1 MRVTKKEW
9 LRSGI
14 VLVMLAGTMGITV
27 PVMAETTVLT
37 EDTTQ
42 GRLACESGTDKQNP
56 KIIDM
61 NGYNLSIRGEENNGI
76 LNSIH
81 IGNNQYLSVKNS
93 TADKKLSISAE
104 NSNTPAA
111 NGIKLEGNSLL
122 HITGAVEIT
131 KAQTAGDAAA
141 GIAFQGKDSEAVID
155 GTLKIT
161 DVYGKRERGAGMN
174 AAGIVVTG
182 DKSKIKVTGAVDI
195 SGVRGSGLKTVGAD
209 TEISVGGGTITAVED
224 TDKSRNYQAVRV
236 QKGTININMDGSH
249 PGSMATK
256 ITGDM
261 YATGQYGQRVVEYS
275 GGQLVDWKDAGI
287 LNVALTDKDSFWK
300 GAAVYD
306 NYTSDYGSGGKTVY
320 DVGQVNLYLQNG
332 AQWINE
338 KQSHGTTTTVNS
350 AAWTGSILANLY
362 GGSDTVHRGY
372 IYQKD
377 STPIS
382 VLNYTGHTLVYYD
395 HDGDGTAAENFSA
408 GDFRI
413 KSASEGSSI
422 TLRTN
427 SANTSDEAALGKILG
442 VLANKLYYMGYTE
455 GDTKLKGTVEIAE
468 GLTASSASMD
478 GNIAFRTDTDT
489 EKNGQ
494 GTYTYV
500 PAIVEILDGPIVKDR
515 VLTADSKVVVN
526 DRHAVGGY
534 FKSVMAAYNGDDSIT
549 VDMMKHSLRLEASS
563 DKNAAYVIGTKAG
576 IGEDLNNINFV
587 NMEKNKPLVI
597 SVTNN
602 SGKATQGIILD
613 RNSRVLIDGDAVI
626 EKVASKGITAIG
638 IYNSGANSE
647 LTINGS
653 LKMSG
658 SGDTEWNTI
667 EAKEDKIK
675 QNTSAILN
683 QGGKITISGPVDIKV
698 KGTAINSGYG
708 NGMIRIAGGRI
719 MTPEMEGEMQYRL
732 FKTDS
737 GTIYINMN
745 ESGTASGSQD
755 TILRGDGDF
764 SGATV
769 RIGLASENSSWSGV
783 AYSGN
788 GRGNLGVYIS
798 NDAVWHNKRTT
809 RISGSSHLMT
819 LKGGNDAAHAGVI
832 YQKDDKSITIDNY
845 SGHTVLVYDHAAD
858 TPKMMIG
865 GDTIITK
872 AEHGSF
878 IRMVTDNGG
887 LDTNSEKAADKNLVS
902 ETLNA
907 LANKLFYKGYTDA
920 AAKDNLKGTVEI
932 AEGLTASSASVAL
945 RKENMSFRDS
955 TGQGEYK
962 YTPENDI
969 PEHQTVTEFSTTLD
983 GIEATD
989 VEYTE
994 GGVRR
999 IVDGKVLYNFTE
1011 NSTITVDDGDYAG
1024 SDAFSNP
1031 AILGSKNTTID
1042 INVAEGK
1049 VLKLVADSAGG
1060 HWADGITA
1068 LDGSKTT
1075 INGDIEIHAAESGNG
1090 SGTGIRMT
1098 PAGTSQGAK
1107 TDVIINGNLKI
1118 RKDDP
1123 NAPWAIGNGVYASY
1137 GARYQATGLFNNQ
1150 SGNSLLKVS
1159 GDVDLAVKGTAVAV
1173 DDYYDG
1179 DAVIDLAG
1187 GRIETPDDREKKEN
1201 TYLSLASYS
1210 GTINL
1215 NYDAEK
1221 QSSRGRKVELIGN
1234 TLVIDAK
1241 NHQQYNWLDGKMNL
1255 ALDTADSYWNGA
1267 ATNAGADKLGVFN
1280 LVLKNGAVWDNQL
1293 WAKAW
1298 DVKDP
1303 YIGGKF
1309 DGISHVTKF
1318 SGGDS
1323 GETAGVIKMRPGVGL
1338 SVEEY
1343 AGNTTVIY
1351 EHDTAEPADPNEGFA
1366 VKGGDFKIAKAAS
1379 DSGIVLRTDNTGLN
1393 TSSTKA
1399 ADRNL
1404 VSGTL
1409 NKLANKLYYTAYK
1422 DGEKNLTGK
1431 VEIAEGLTASATG
1444 LRIEDITYKETD
1456 GQGFYAYTPAS
1467 DTLTEF
1473 GRAIT
1478 GGTDQ
1483 LYVDAGVKQAD
1494 GTYKFTKDST
1504 ITIEDTVLGETYPVN
1519 TDGGD
1524 KVIIDAEGKR
1534 LTLISKGAGLRAGI
1548 QTVLKNNKKID
1559 ITADKLI
1566 INAENTTGMSRAYG
1580 IWFAGNSSTL
1590 DIHGDTEITSKAN
1603 DWSYGVLLG
1612 RASKANFDGLKISV
1626 SKEAKESAALKGT
1639 GKSVLSVNMQG
1650 DTAGSRSVQLD
1661 GEVVTK
1667 YSFEEDYEGTQQT
1680 DGPSTINLALT
1691 TANSYW
1697 NGLSAYSYKDEND
1710 GDTITKE
1717 DHGNLN
1723 LWLQNG
1729 AVWTNEKYGK
1739 TEYAG
1744 FKGSYATRLTG
1755 GSDVSHAGVIIQ
1767 KDEKP
1772 ISVENYSGHTTVIYE
1787 HDTAAPADPNEG
1799 FAMKG
1804 GDFKIAKAAAN
1815 SGITFRTDN
1824 EGLNTASNKAADK
1837 NLVSGTL
1844 NKLANKLHY
1853 EAYTKGEKN
1862 LTGKVE
1868 IAEGLTAQSASMRM
1882 EDITYRDADGRGQY
1896 LYTPAVDIP
1905 EEQDVTEFSTAIT
1918 GDETADTFYVNHGVL
1933 KNGLYSFT
1941 KSESTITTD
1950 GASIPGGPW
1959 MGSIMAAISGSSK
1972 EKSATLDLNGNK
1984 LTVDTDYNATVGI
1997 AGIGSGK
2004 VEINNAGAMS
2014 VNGQRAALY
2023 ANGGG
2028 TITIHNGHDSAGTLT
2043 LRAGGS
2049 NPSSVAVVKTM
2060 NGADGVTSSIT
2071 IDGLVDILADAK
2083 AEDGHGANEAVS
2095 AVASDI
2101 NIGGGTI
2108 KAINGAWAAIRA
2120 YGEFVSQNYG
2130 TVNVN
2135 VTKGEDG
2142 LANGAGSLKT
2152 VIEGDIVTNG
2162 GMGTKGR
2169 VSVGLSTA
2177 DSHWIGNY
2185 GDTRGYGVTQGQ
2197 LGAVNLF
2204 MKNGSYWK
2212 GFSNGSI
2219 KVEMDGKNT
2228 NWVGFN
2234 VGDGMQ
2240 LSLKNGATWYNAI
2253 TKDQKDQSGK
2263 SVDSKVAYFTS
2274 NKGVVDMTGAKAF
2287 IASANSLSGPTSGQS
2302 TFITEAPDSETG
2314 NLVIG
2319 NYSGNTTVIYKHEI
2333 KDDEEREN
2341 AALYGNKAANIIG
2354 GDLIITKAAEKS
2366 SITLRTD
2373 NDGLNPG
2380 SGVYTDRNLVSD
2392 TLDKLANKLYYTAYK
2407 EGERN
2412 LTGIVEIAEG
2422 LTSSAVSRKTGG
2434 VAYKEDGQGEYTYK
2448 LVEKPADSQSVTEYG
2463 KAILGSNDR
2472 DTMYIDTGV
2481 LKDGVYHFTKS
2492 ETTIA
2497 IDGTVDKAEGK
2508 RDLVEFGPWFRYL
2521 DAAISGSVPQYDE
2534 EGNKITYDPTTVV
2547 SNSVKMDLHGNKL
2560 NINAKYDQGAGQ
2572 TGIAAIAA
2580 MNRVET
2586 AGKVEINNAGAMNVN
2601 VKGSGMTAA
2610 LFADGGGKLVIHNG
2624 GENQEE
2630 KILTLRGGSLYK
2642 NSGVGIKT
2650 MNGNIKAESGVNKH
2664 SEITIDGLVDVVAD
2678 GKASA
2683 DGYSSNEAVS
2693 AVASDINIGGGTIK
2707 AINGAWAAIRAYG
2720 EFTTPN
2726 YGIVNVNAAN
2736 RTYVNE
2742 DGTAMGGTVKVHKV
2756 SDFDIG
2762 ENRAVIEGDIV
2773 TNGGM
2778 GTKGQVNIGLKDKDS
2793 HWIGNYADTVGYG
2806 VTQGSFGAVN
2816 IKMKDGAF
2824 WKGFGNGS
2832 MNIEMTGKRTYW
2844 HGFSI
2849 VEKMQLSLKDGS
2861 TWYNAITPEQ
2871 TNQSGKAAHAKIGW
2885 LTSDNGVIDMVGRNV
2900 FVATST
2906 SLNGQTTAENPSG
2919 IVESEN
2925 GVTGNVEIK
2934 NYSGNTAVIYKH
2946 EIKDDEEREN
2956 AALYG
2961 NKAANIIGGTLTVAK
2976 AAANSFITL
2985 RTDNEGL
2992 NTASEKA
2999 ADKNLVSETLNKLAN
3014 KLFYTAYKDGERNLT
3029 GKVEIAEGLTASAA
3043 GLRIGDITYKD
3054 ADGQGRYLYT
3064 PETPESQTIQDY
3076 EEGITGNE
3084 TKDQVYVNTGV
3095 LKNGIYTFGLTPTTI
3110 TAEKPIAAETDI
3122 TIQGGSIKMELKNSG
3137 ENKTAL
3143 ETGSNTVTITAG
3155 HLDMKEGDAE
3165 IKGGTLNAYTDIKGR
3180 EIKVENGGK
3189 LHMAGNLDIDTLSVN
3204 GENAKAL
3211 LLADK
3216 EGVPTI
3222 TAKANTIIVTDKA
3235 LLNISKGAK
3244 AETGL
3249 LSVNNASANFNDTV
3263 TIGSSLEAE
3272 NGARV
3277 MMRNGGA
3284 IKGTVKAENEGTLVS
3299 LTGASLKENSTI
3311 EAWDKAQINLTRGST
3326 EGNKVKAA
3334 GGTVKLRQGSYKL
3347 GDIEA
3352 TNKGTAYIE
3361 GENGTSITG
3370 RLKSEGKGSTIT
3382 AVLKGENS
3390 ILEGN
3395 LEGSGK
3401 INLELKE
3408 KARWKGT
3415 GTVTGKMKTTLREGS
3430 LWTNKGKS
3438 DIGWLTSENG
3448 NIDMRESGEGYV
3460 RITNYKGK
3468 TNFLYGQDGTGNIE
3482 GGDITIRKAEEG
3494 SRVNLITDN
3503 RGLNTSETAGTE
3515 EKALVTKTLDNMA
3528 RKLNYIG
3535 YQKGERNLE
3544 GSVTIA
3550 EGLTAS
3556 SAVMKTGEISYSERG
3571 NGRYIEKGE
3580 KKETGRTSLGSLGM
3594 TRNAIYTLE
3603 PAKAEPV
3610 TATKTAETAAGTSTE
3625 PRMMKVGTVKG
3636 RNSEIIYGDKETQ
3649 MMKGSKTAMTAA
3661 ALLWRGNNN
3670 DLERRMGDIRLGKE
3684 ENGIWAR
3691 YLGGKN
3697 ELDKQKTSY
3706 KQTYNIAQA
3715 GYDKK
3720 KGNWTIGMALDYGT
3734 GKDTYANGTGKEKLG
3749 SLSLYGTMQKEDGQY
3764 IDIILKGSRIKN
3776 DYTVYN
3782 EMNHRLEGKYK
3793 TSGVSVS
3800 MEYGKRMQKENG
3812 IYIEPSIELTAG
3824 HLRGKDYDAV
3834 SDYAGGK
3841 KMHIHQEG
3849 INSVIGRIGL
3859 GIGKETERTS
3869 LFAKIGL
3876 SHEFGGKVKSTFSA
3890 EGEPTSGTEVELKDS
3905 WVDVEVGGSLLV
3917 NRNTYLYGTYTRNFG
3932 ADVSSKWRIDAGI
3945 RFSF

>member
-93 TADKKLSISAE
+93 AADKKLSISAE
-104 NSNTPAA
+104 NSDTRAA

-161 DVYGKRERGAGMN
+161 DVYGKRGRGAGMN
-174 AAGIVVTG
+174 AAGITVTG
-182 DKSKIKVTGAVDI
+182 DKSKMKVTGAVDI

-224 TDKSRNYQAVRV
+224 TDKSKNYQAVRV

-249 PGSMATK
+249 PGSMAAK

-306 NYTSDYGSGGKTVY
+306 NYTNDYGSGGKTVY
-320 DVGQVNLYLQNG
+320 DVGQVNLYLQNE

-377 STPIS
+377 NTPIS
-382 VLNYTGHTLVYYD
+382 VLNYSGHTLVYYD

-413 KSASEGSSI
+413 KNASEGSSI

-427 SANTSDEAALGKILG
+427 SANTADEAALGKILG
-442 VLANKLYYMGYTE
+442 GLANKLYYIGYTE

-468 GLTASSASMD
+468 GLTSSSISAS
-478 GNIAFRTDTDT
+478 GGITFRTDTAA

-494 GTYTYV
+494 GTYTYM
-500 PAIVEILDGPIVKDR
+500 PAVVEVLDGPITKDR
-515 VLTADSKVVVN
+515 VLTADSKVVV
-526 DRHAVGGY
+526 DDAHASDIGV
-534 FKSVMAAYNGDDSIT
+534 SAAYNGDDSIT
-549 VDMMKHSLRLEASS
+549 VDMANHGLHLKAASS
-563 DKNAAYVIGTKAG
+563 TSAKAAAVRVRKGTDGSKKS
-576 IGEDLNNINFV
+576 INFI

-597 SVTNN
+597 FADQTDGREATGIYVSENGKLFVAGDVVIDKVSTSGRMAYGVANRGPNAEFVIKGGLKIAGTGADEWRAVKAAKDTTGISVTAIANIGNN
-602 SGKATQGIILD
+602 AK
-613 RNSRVLIDGDAVI
+613 
-626 EKVASKGITAIG
+626 
-638 IYNSGANSE
+638 
-647 LTINGS
+647 LTIEGP
-653 LKMSG
+653 L
-658 SGDTEWNTI
+658 DV
-667 EAKEDKIK
+667 KI
-675 QNTSAILN
+675 Q
-683 QGGKITISGPVDIKV
+683 
-698 KGTAINSGYG
+698 GTAINSTAKDGVMRLG
-708 NGMIRIAGGRI
+708 SGRI
-719 MTPEMEGEMQYRL
+719 LTPMDEHAQGNSKL
-732 FKTDS
+732 VKGIN
-737 GTIYINMN
+737 GTVFINMS
-745 ESGTASGSQD
+745 EDGTAAKAED
-755 TILRGDGDF
+755 TVLQGNIYTERRKGTK
-764 SGATV
+764 AIV
-769 RIGLASENSSWSGV
+769 HVGLASKNSSWTGV
-783 AYSGN
+783 TDYNRSSSSDAGEV
-788 GRGNLGVYIS
+788 NLYLS
-798 NDAVWHNKRTT
+798 NDAVWNNKKTASVT
-809 RISGSSHLMT
+809 GSYMGSHADYF
-819 LKGGNDAAHAGVI
+819 KGGSDAAHAGI
-832 YQKDDKSITIDNY
+832 IRQNDDKDINIDHY
-845 SGHTVLVYDHAAD
+845 SGHAILVYDHK
-858 TPKMMIG
+858 TEKPKEMIG
-865 GDTIITK
+865 GRTLIKK
-872 AEHGSF
+872 AEPGSVV
-878 IRMVTDNGG
+878 RMITSNGG
-887 LDTNSEKAADKNLVS
+887 LNTNSNKAADKNLVN

-907 LANKLFYKGYTDA
+907 LANKLYYTGYNNA
-920 AAKDNLKGTVEI
+920 AIKDNLKGTVEI
-932 AEGLTASSASVAL
+932 AEGLTASSASVAIVSG
-945 RKENMSFRDS
+945 NMSFQDVTGRGEYKFTPAEDDPHGQTTSDFGTPITGEADKDQEYVKANVLKDDAYTFTNATNTVTVDDGDTTTENLGYYKAVAAVVGLDKNITIRAADKSLKLNAENKTERNSAIGIYTKKKIDAVAKDISIDSKSSVGDVYGIYLNEGGKATITGNVSILAKQGGDGFADGIKLYDGGDYSGYHGGVSLTVNGNLTMKGTGSGNDAYGVFAAQKGGYGSTKTYRATGINIYDRDGASFILSGNVDMAVKGVGVDMRGSEKNTVTISGGTILTPDDKEELSYKAVAVTSGTFTMGMNDAKIGASGKDTVVQGTIYVGDKGTVNLGLGSNKSRWIGISDNQDGRPVNLYLSDGGTWENRWTSKDQYGLFAGSRVTKVAGGSDAAHGGVIVQKDSHPITIDNYSGHMTLIYAHDTAKPSDVNMGFSMIGGDTTIMNAAEGSTITMLTDNMGLNPLSGTASEKNLVSGTLNALANKLFYKGYADKHLTGTVKIAEGLTAFSAALKTGDISWKS

-962 YTPENDI
+962 YTPESGI
-969 PEHQTVTEFSTTLD
+969 PDHQTVTEFSTTLD

-994 GGVRR
+994 GGVRK
-999 IVDGKVLYNFTE
+999 IVDGKVLYDFTE

-1024 SDAFSNP
+1024 NDAFSNP

-1042 INVAEGK
+1042 INVTEGK
-1049 VLKLVADSAGG
+1049 VLKLVAESAGS

-1075 INGDIEIHAAESGNG
+1075 INGDVEIHAAESGNG

-1123 NAPWAIGNGVYASY
+1123 NSPWAIGNGVYASY
-1137 GARYQATGLFNNQ
+1137 GTRYQATGLFNNQ
-1150 SGNSLLKVS
+1150 SRDSLLKVS
-1159 GDVDLAVKGTAVAV
+1159 GNVDLAVKGTAVAV

-1234 TLVIDAK
+1234 TLVIDSK

-1303 YIGGKF
+1303 YTGGKF

-1318 SGGDS
+1318 FGGDN

-1351 EHDTAEPADPNEGFA
+1351 EHDTAEPADPNEGLA
-1366 VKGGDFKIAKAAS
+1366 VKGGDFKIAKAAA
-1379 DSGIVLRTDNTGLN
+1379 DSSIVLRTDNTGLN

-1744 FKGSYATRLTG
+1744 FKGSYVTRLTG

-1815 SGITFRTDN
+1815 SGITLRTDN

-1984 LTVDTDYNATVGI
+1984 LTVDTGYNATVGI

-2014 VNGQRAALY
+2014 VNGERAALY

-2028 TITIHNGHDSAGTLT
+2028 MITIHNGHDSAGTLT
-2043 LRAGGS
+2043 LRAGSS
-2049 NPSSVAVVKTM
+2049 NPRNVAVVKTM

-2263 SVDSKVAYFTS
+2263 SVDSKVTYFTS
-2274 NKGVVDMTGAKAF
+2274 NKGIVDMTGAKAF

-2302 TFITEAPDSETG
+2302 TFVTERPDSETG

-2341 AALYGNKAANIIG
+2341 AALYGNKSVNIIG
-2354 GDLIITKAAEKS
+2354 GDLAITKAAEKS

-2392 TLDKLANKLYYTAYK
+2392 TLDKLANKLYYTAYR

-2422 LTSSAVSRKTGG
+2422 LTSSAVSRKIGG
-2434 VAYKEDGQGEYTYK
+2434 IAYKEDGQGEYKYK
-2448 LVEKPADSQSVTEYG
+2448 LAEKPADSQSVTEYG

-2508 RDLVEFGPWFRYL
+2508 RDLVEFGPWFSYL
-2521 DAAISGSVPQYDE
+2521 DAAISGSIPQYDE

-2630 KILTLRGGSLYK
+2630 KIK
-2642 NSGVGIKT
+2642 
-2650 MNGNIKAESGVNKH
+2650 
-2664 SEITIDGLVDVVAD
+2664 
-2678 GKASA
+2678 
-2683 DGYSSNEAVS
+2683 
-2693 AVASDINIGGGTIK
+2693 
-2707 AINGAWAAIRAYG
+2707 
-2720 EFTTPN
+2720 
-2726 YGIVNVNAAN
+2726 
-2736 RTYVNE
+2736 
-2742 DGTAMGGTVKVHKV
+2742 
-2756 SDFDIG
+2756 
-2762 ENRAVIEGDIV
+2762 
-2773 TNGGM
+2773 
-2778 GTKGQVNIGLKDKDS
+2778 
-2793 HWIGNYADTVGYG
+2793 
-2806 VTQGSFGAVN
+2806 
-2816 IKMKDGAF
+2816 
-2824 WKGFGNGS
+2824 
-2832 MNIEMTGKRTYW
+2832 KRRFL
-2844 HGFSI
+2844 HC
-2849 VEKMQLSLKDGS
+2849 VEV
-2861 TWYNAITPEQ
+2861 P
-2871 TNQSGKAAHAKIGW
+2871 
-2885 LTSDNGVIDMVGRNV
+2885 
-2900 FVATST
+2900 
-2906 SLNGQTTAENPSG
+2906 
-2919 IVESEN
+2919 
-2925 GVTGNVEIK
+2925 
-2934 NYSGNTAVIYKH
+2934 
-2946 EIKDDEEREN
+2946 
-2956 AALYG
+2956 
-2961 NKAANIIGGTLTVAK
+2961 
-2976 AAANSFITL
+2976 
-2985 RTDNEGL
+2985 
-2992 NTASEKA
+2992 
-2999 ADKNLVSETLNKLAN
+2999 
-3014 KLFYTAYKDGERNLT
+3014 
-3029 GKVEIAEGLTASAA
+3029 
-3043 GLRIGDITYKD
+3043 
-3054 ADGQGRYLYT
+3054 
-3064 PETPESQTIQDY
+3064 
-3076 EEGITGNE
+3076 
-3084 TKDQVYVNTGV
+3084 
-3095 LKNGIYTFGLTPTTI
+3095 
-3110 TAEKPIAAETDI
+3110 
-3122 TIQGGSIKMELKNSG
+3122 SIK
-3137 ENKTAL
+3137 
-3143 ETGSNTVTITAG
+3143 
-3155 HLDMKEGDAE
+3155 
-3165 IKGGTLNAYTDIKGR
+3165 
-3180 EIKVENGGK
+3180 
-3189 LHMAGNLDIDTLSVN
+3189 
-3204 GENAKAL
+3204 
-3211 LLADK
+3211 
-3216 EGVPTI
+3216 
-3222 TAKANTIIVTDKA
+3222 IV
-3235 LLNISKGAK
+3235 
-3244 AETGL
+3244 
-3249 LSVNNASANFNDTV
+3249 V
-3263 TIGSSLEAE
+3263 
-3272 NGARV
+3272 
-3277 MMRNGGA
+3277 
-3284 IKGTVKAENEGTLVS
+3284 
-3299 LTGASLKENSTI
+3299 
-3311 EAWDKAQINLTRGST
+3311 
-3326 EGNKVKAA
+3326 
-3334 GGTVKLRQGSYKL
+3334 
-3347 GDIEA
+3347 
-3352 TNKGTAYIE
+3352 
-3361 GENGTSITG
+3361 
-3370 RLKSEGKGSTIT
+3370 
-3382 AVLKGENS
+3382 
-3390 ILEGN
+3390 
-3395 LEGSGK
+3395 
-3401 INLELKE
+3401 
-3408 KARWKGT
+3408 
-3415 GTVTGKMKTTLREGS
+3415 
-3430 LWTNKGKS
+3430 
-3438 DIGWLTSENG
+3438 
-3448 NIDMRESGEGYV
+3448 
-3460 RITNYKGK
+3460 
-3468 TNFLYGQDGTGNIE
+3468 
-3482 GGDITIRKAEEG
+3482 
-3494 SRVNLITDN
+3494 
-3503 RGLNTSETAGTE
+3503 
-3515 EKALVTKTLDNMA
+3515 
-3528 RKLNYIG
+3528 
-3535 YQKGERNLE
+3535 
-3544 GSVTIA
+3544 
-3550 EGLTAS
+3550 
-3556 SAVMKTGEISYSERG
+3556 
-3571 NGRYIEKGE
+3571 
-3580 KKETGRTSLGSLGM
+3580 
-3594 TRNAIYTLE
+3594 
-3603 PAKAEPV
+3603 
-3610 TATKTAETAAGTSTE
+3610 
-3625 PRMMKVGTVKG
+3625 
-3636 RNSEIIYGDKETQ
+3636 
-3649 MMKGSKTAMTAA
+3649 
-3661 ALLWRGNNN
+3661 
-3670 DLERRMGDIRLGKE
+3670 
-3684 ENGIWAR
+3684 
-3691 YLGGKN
+3691 
-3697 ELDKQKTSY
+3697 
-3706 KQTYNIAQA
+3706 
-3715 GYDKK
+3715 
-3720 KGNWTIGMALDYGT
+3720 
-3734 GKDTYANGTGKEKLG
+3734 
-3749 SLSLYGTMQKEDGQY
+3749 
-3764 IDIILKGSRIKN
+3764 
-3776 DYTVYN
+3776 
-3782 EMNHRLEGKYK
+3782 
-3793 TSGVSVS
+3793 
-3800 MEYGKRMQKENG
+3800 
-3812 IYIEPSIELTAG
+3812 
-3824 HLRGKDYDAV
+3824 
-3834 SDYAGGK
+3834 
-3841 KMHIHQEG
+3841 
-3849 INSVIGRIGL
+3849 
-3859 GIGKETERTS
+3859 
-3869 LFAKIGL
+3869 
-3876 SHEFGGKVKSTFSA
+3876 
-3890 EGEPTSGTEVELKDS
+3890 
-3905 WVDVEVGGSLLV
+3905 
-3917 NRNTYLYGTYTRNFG
+3917 
-3932 ADVSSKWRIDAGI
+3932 
-3945 RFSF
+3945 

>member
-27 PVMAETTVLT
+27 PVMAETIVLT

-93 TADKKLSISAE
+93 AADKKLSISAE
-104 NSNTPAA
+104 NSDTRAA

-161 DVYGKRERGAGMN
+161 DVYGKRGRGAGMN
-174 AAGIVVTG
+174 AAGITVTG
-182 DKSKIKVTGAVDI
+182 DKSKMKVTGAVDI

-224 TDKSRNYQAVRV
+224 TDKSKNYQAVRV

-249 PGSMATK
+249 PGSMAAK

-287 LNVALTDKDSFWK
+287 LNVALIDKDSFWK

-413 KSASEGSSI
+413 KNASEGSSI

-427 SANTSDEAALGKILG
+427 SANTLDEAALGKILG

-468 GLTASSASMD
+468 GLTASSTSMD
-478 GNIAFRTDTDT
+478 GNIVFRTDTDT

-494 GTYTYV
+494 GTYTYM
-500 PAIVEILDGPIVKDR
+500 PAVVEILDGPITKDR

-626 EKVASKGITAIG
+626 EKVASKGMTAIG

-962 YTPENDI
+962 YTPESGI

-994 GGVRR
+994 GGVRK
-999 IVDGKVLYNFTE
+999 IVDGKVLYDFTE

-1123 NAPWAIGNGVYASY
+1123 NSPWAIGNGVYASY
-1137 GARYQATGLFNNQ
+1137 GTRYQATGLFNNQ
-1150 SGNSLLKVS
+1150 SRDSLLKVS
-1159 GDVDLAVKGTAVAV
+1159 GNVDLAVKGTAVAV

-1179 DAVIDLAG
+1179 DAVIDVAG

-1303 YIGGKF
+1303 YTGGKF

-1366 VKGGDFKIAKAAS
+1366 VKGGNFKIAKAAS

-1431 VEIAEGLTASATG
+1431 VEIAEGLTASAAG

-1524 KVIIDAEGKR
+1524 KVIIDVEGKK
-1534 LTLISKGAGLRAGI
+1534 LTLVSKGTGLRAGI
-1548 QTVLKNNKKID
+1548 QTVLKDNKKID
-1559 ITADKLI
+1559 ITADKLM
-1566 INAENTTGMSRAYG
+1566 INAENTAGMSRAYG
-1580 IWFAGNSSTL
+1580 IWFAGNSSIL

-1612 RASKANFDGLKISV
+1612 QASKANFDGLKVSV

-1639 GKSVLSVNMQG
+1639 GKSVLSVN
-1650 DTAGSRSVQLD
+1650 V
-1661 GEVVTK
+1661 
-1667 YSFEEDYEGTQQT
+1667 
-1680 DGPSTINLALT
+1680 
-1691 TANSYW
+1691 
-1697 NGLSAYSYKDEND
+1697 
-1710 GDTITKE
+1710 
-1717 DHGNLN
+1717 
-1723 LWLQNG
+1723 
-1729 AVWTNEKYGK
+1729 
-1739 TEYAG
+1739 
-1744 FKGSYATRLTG
+1744 
-1755 GSDVSHAGVIIQ
+1755 
-1767 KDEKP
+1767 
-1772 ISVENYSGHTTVIYE
+1772 
-1787 HDTAAPADPNEG
+1787 
-1799 FAMKG
+1799 
-1804 GDFKIAKAAAN
+1804 
-1815 SGITFRTDN
+1815 
-1824 EGLNTASNKAADK
+1824 
-1837 NLVSGTL
+1837 
-1844 NKLANKLHY
+1844 
-1853 EAYTKGEKN
+1853 
-1862 LTGKVE
+1862 
-1868 IAEGLTAQSASMRM
+1868 
-1882 EDITYRDADGRGQY
+1882 
-1896 LYTPAVDIP
+1896 
-1905 EEQDVTEFSTAIT
+1905 
-1918 GDETADTFYVNHGVL
+1918 
-1933 KNGLYSFT
+1933 
-1941 KSESTITTD
+1941 
-1950 GASIPGGPW
+1950 
-1959 MGSIMAAISGSSK
+1959 
-1972 EKSATLDLNGNK
+1972 
-1984 LTVDTDYNATVGI
+1984 
-1997 AGIGSGK
+1997 
-2004 VEINNAGAMS
+2004 
-2014 VNGQRAALY
+2014 
-2023 ANGGG
+2023 
-2028 TITIHNGHDSAGTLT
+2028 
-2043 LRAGGS
+2043 
-2049 NPSSVAVVKTM
+2049 
-2060 NGADGVTSSIT
+2060 
-2071 IDGLVDILADAK
+2071 
-2083 AEDGHGANEAVS
+2083 
-2095 AVASDI
+2095 
-2101 NIGGGTI
+2101 
-2108 KAINGAWAAIRA
+2108 
-2120 YGEFVSQNYG
+2120 
-2130 TVNVN
+2130 
-2135 VTKGEDG
+2135 
-2142 LANGAGSLKT
+2142 
-2152 VIEGDIVTNG
+2152 
-2162 GMGTKGR
+2162 
-2169 VSVGLSTA
+2169 
-2177 DSHWIGNY
+2177 
-2185 GDTRGYGVTQGQ
+2185 
-2197 LGAVNLF
+2197 
-2204 MKNGSYWK
+2204 
-2212 GFSNGSI
+2212 
-2219 KVEMDGKNT
+2219 
-2228 NWVGFN
+2228 
-2234 VGDGMQ
+2234 
-2240 LSLKNGATWYNAI
+2240 
-2253 TKDQKDQSGK
+2253 
-2263 SVDSKVAYFTS
+2263 
-2274 NKGVVDMTGAKAF
+2274 
-2287 IASANSLSGPTSGQS
+2287 
-2302 TFITEAPDSETG
+2302 
-2314 NLVIG
+2314 
-2319 NYSGNTTVIYKHEI
+2319 
-2333 KDDEEREN
+2333 
-2341 AALYGNKAANIIG
+2341 
-2354 GDLIITKAAEKS
+2354 
-2366 SITLRTD
+2366 
-2373 NDGLNPG
+2373 
-2380 SGVYTDRNLVSD
+2380 
-2392 TLDKLANKLYYTAYK
+2392 
-2407 EGERN
+2407 
-2412 LTGIVEIAEG
+2412 
-2422 LTSSAVSRKTGG
+2422 
-2434 VAYKEDGQGEYTYK
+2434 QGET
-2448 LVEKPADSQSVTEYG
+2448 
-2463 KAILGSNDR
+2463 
-2472 DTMYIDTGV
+2472 
-2481 LKDGVYHFTKS
+2481 
-2492 ETTIA
+2492 
-2497 IDGTVDKAEGK
+2497 
-2508 RDLVEFGPWFRYL
+2508 
-2521 DAAISGSVPQYDE
+2521 
-2534 EGNKITYDPTTVV
+2534 
-2547 SNSVKMDLHGNKL
+2547 
-2560 NINAKYDQGAGQ
+2560 
-2572 TGIAAIAA
+2572 
-2580 MNRVET
+2580 
-2586 AGKVEINNAGAMNVN
+2586 
-2601 VKGSGMTAA
+2601 
-2610 LFADGGGKLVIHNG
+2610 
-2624 GENQEE
+2624 
-2630 KILTLRGGSLYK
+2630 
-2642 NSGVGIKT
+2642 
-2650 MNGNIKAESGVNKH
+2650 
-2664 SEITIDGLVDVVAD
+2664 
-2678 GKASA
+2678 
-2683 DGYSSNEAVS
+2683 
-2693 AVASDINIGGGTIK
+2693 
-2707 AINGAWAAIRAYG
+2707 
-2720 EFTTPN
+2720 
-2726 YGIVNVNAAN
+2726 
-2736 RTYVNE
+2736 
-2742 DGTAMGGTVKVHKV
+2742 
-2756 SDFDIG
+2756 
-2762 ENRAVIEGDIV
+2762 
-2773 TNGGM
+2773 
-2778 GTKGQVNIGLKDKDS
+2778 
-2793 HWIGNYADTVGYG
+2793 
-2806 VTQGSFGAVN
+2806 
-2816 IKMKDGAF
+2816 
-2824 WKGFGNGS
+2824 
-2832 MNIEMTGKRTYW
+2832 
-2844 HGFSI
+2844 
-2849 VEKMQLSLKDGS
+2849 
-2861 TWYNAITPEQ
+2861 
-2871 TNQSGKAAHAKIGW
+2871 
-2885 LTSDNGVIDMVGRNV
+2885 
-2900 FVATST
+2900 
-2906 SLNGQTTAENPSG
+2906 
-2919 IVESEN
+2919 
-2925 GVTGNVEIK
+2925 
-2934 NYSGNTAVIYKH
+2934 
-2946 EIKDDEEREN
+2946 
-2956 AALYG
+2956 
-2961 NKAANIIGGTLTVAK
+2961 
-2976 AAANSFITL
+2976 
-2985 RTDNEGL
+2985 
-2992 NTASEKA
+2992 
-2999 ADKNLVSETLNKLAN
+2999 
-3014 KLFYTAYKDGERNLT
+3014 
-3029 GKVEIAEGLTASAA
+3029 
-3043 GLRIGDITYKD
+3043 
-3054 ADGQGRYLYT
+3054 
-3064 PETPESQTIQDY
+3064 
-3076 EEGITGNE
+3076 
-3084 TKDQVYVNTGV
+3084 
-3095 LKNGIYTFGLTPTTI
+3095 
-3110 TAEKPIAAETDI
+3110 
-3122 TIQGGSIKMELKNSG
+3122 
-3137 ENKTAL
+3137 
-3143 ETGSNTVTITAG
+3143 
-3155 HLDMKEGDAE
+3155 
-3165 IKGGTLNAYTDIKGR
+3165 
-3180 EIKVENGGK
+3180 
-3189 LHMAGNLDIDTLSVN
+3189 
-3204 GENAKAL
+3204 
-3211 LLADK
+3211 
-3216 EGVPTI
+3216 
-3222 TAKANTIIVTDKA
+3222 
-3235 LLNISKGAK
+3235 
-3244 AETGL
+3244 
-3249 LSVNNASANFNDTV
+3249 
-3263 TIGSSLEAE
+3263 
-3272 NGARV
+3272 
-3277 MMRNGGA
+3277 
-3284 IKGTVKAENEGTLVS
+3284 
-3299 LTGASLKENSTI
+3299 
-3311 EAWDKAQINLTRGST
+3311 
-3326 EGNKVKAA
+3326 
-3334 GGTVKLRQGSYKL
+3334 
-3347 GDIEA
+3347 
-3352 TNKGTAYIE
+3352 
-3361 GENGTSITG
+3361 
-3370 RLKSEGKGSTIT
+3370 
-3382 AVLKGENS
+3382 
-3390 ILEGN
+3390 
-3395 LEGSGK
+3395 
-3401 INLELKE
+3401 
-3408 KARWKGT
+3408 
-3415 GTVTGKMKTTLREGS
+3415 
-3430 LWTNKGKS
+3430 
-3438 DIGWLTSENG
+3438 
-3448 NIDMRESGEGYV
+3448 
-3460 RITNYKGK
+3460 
-3468 TNFLYGQDGTGNIE
+3468 
-3482 GGDITIRKAEEG
+3482 
-3494 SRVNLITDN
+3494 
-3503 RGLNTSETAGTE
+3503 
-3515 EKALVTKTLDNMA
+3515 
-3528 RKLNYIG
+3528 
-3535 YQKGERNLE
+3535 
-3544 GSVTIA
+3544 
-3550 EGLTAS
+3550 
-3556 SAVMKTGEISYSERG
+3556 
-3571 NGRYIEKGE
+3571 
-3580 KKETGRTSLGSLGM
+3580 
-3594 TRNAIYTLE
+3594 
-3603 PAKAEPV
+3603 
-3610 TATKTAETAAGTSTE
+3610 
-3625 PRMMKVGTVKG
+3625 
-3636 RNSEIIYGDKETQ
+3636 
-3649 MMKGSKTAMTAA
+3649 
-3661 ALLWRGNNN
+3661 
-3670 DLERRMGDIRLGKE
+3670 
-3684 ENGIWAR
+3684 
-3691 YLGGKN
+3691 
-3697 ELDKQKTSY
+3697 
-3706 KQTYNIAQA
+3706 
-3715 GYDKK
+3715 
-3720 KGNWTIGMALDYGT
+3720 
-3734 GKDTYANGTGKEKLG
+3734 
-3749 SLSLYGTMQKEDGQY
+3749 
-3764 IDIILKGSRIKN
+3764 
-3776 DYTVYN
+3776 
-3782 EMNHRLEGKYK
+3782 
-3793 TSGVSVS
+3793 
-3800 MEYGKRMQKENG
+3800 
-3812 IYIEPSIELTAG
+3812 
-3824 HLRGKDYDAV
+3824 
-3834 SDYAGGK
+3834 
-3841 KMHIHQEG
+3841 
-3849 INSVIGRIGL
+3849 
-3859 GIGKETERTS
+3859 
-3869 LFAKIGL
+3869 
-3876 SHEFGGKVKSTFSA
+3876 
-3890 EGEPTSGTEVELKDS
+3890 
-3905 WVDVEVGGSLLV
+3905 
-3917 NRNTYLYGTYTRNFG
+3917 
-3932 ADVSSKWRIDAGI
+3932 
-3945 RFSF
+3945 

>member
-61 NGYNLSIRGEENNGI
+61 NGYNLSVRGEENNGI

-93 TADKKLSISAE
+93 AADKKLSISAE
-104 NSNTPAA
+104 NSDTRAA

-161 DVYGKRERGAGMN
+161 DVYGKRGRGAGMN
-174 AAGIVVTG
+174 AAGITVTG
-182 DKSKIKVTGAVDI
+182 DKSKMKVTGAVDI

-224 TDKSRNYQAVRV
+224 TDKSKNYQAVRV

-249 PGSMATK
+249 PGSMAAK

-413 KSASEGSSI
+413 KNASEGSSI

-427 SANTSDEAALGKILG
+427 SANTADEAALGKILG
-442 VLANKLYYMGYTE
+442 VLANKLYYIGYTE

-468 GLTASSASMD
+468 GLTSSSISAS
-478 GNIAFRTDTDT
+478 GGITFRTDTAA

-494 GTYTYV
+494 GTYTYM
-500 PAIVEILDGPIVKDR
+500 PAVVEVLDGPITKDR

-626 EKVASKGITAIG
+626 EKVASKGMTAIG

-994 GGVRR
+994 GGVRK
-999 IVDGKVLYNFTE
+999 IVDGKVLYDFTE

-1024 SDAFSNP
+1024 NDAFSNP

-1049 VLKLVADSAGG
+1049 VLKLVADSAGS

-1137 GARYQATGLFNNQ
+1137 GTRYQATGLFNNQ

-1159 GDVDLAVKGTAVAV
+1159 GNVNLAVKGTAVAV

-1215 NYDAEK
+1215 NYDAGK
-1221 QSSRGRKVELIGN
+1221 KSSRGRKVELIGN
-1234 TLVIDAK
+1234 TLVIDSK

-1255 ALDTADSYWNGA
+1255 ALDTVDSYWNGA

-1303 YIGGKF
+1303 YTGGKF

-1431 VEIAEGLTASATG
+1431 VEIAEGLTASAAG

-1524 KVIIDAEGKR
+1524 KVIIDVEGKK
-1534 LTLISKGAGLRAGI
+1534 LTLVSKGTGLRAGI
-1548 QTVLKNNKKID
+1548 QTVLKDNKKID

-1566 INAENTTGMSRAYG
+1566 INAENTAGMSRAYG
-1580 IWFAGNSSTL
+1580 IWFAGNSSIL

-1612 RASKANFDGLKISV
+1612 QASKANFDGLKVSV

-1639 GKSVLSVNMQG
+1639 GKSVLSVNVQG
-1650 DTAGSRSVQLD
+1650 ETVGSKSVQLD
-1661 GEVVTK
+1661 G
-1667 YSFEEDYEGTQQT
+1667 
-1680 DGPSTINLALT
+1680 
-1691 TANSYW
+1691 
-1697 NGLSAYSYKDEND
+1697 
-1710 GDTITKE
+1710 
-1717 DHGNLN
+1717 
-1723 LWLQNG
+1723 
-1729 AVWTNEKYGK
+1729 
-1739 TEYAG
+1739 
-1744 FKGSYATRLTG
+1744 
-1755 GSDVSHAGVIIQ
+1755 
-1767 KDEKP
+1767 
-1772 ISVENYSGHTTVIYE
+1772 
-1787 HDTAAPADPNEG
+1787 
-1799 FAMKG
+1799 
-1804 GDFKIAKAAAN
+1804 
-1815 SGITFRTDN
+1815 
-1824 EGLNTASNKAADK
+1824 
-1837 NLVSGTL
+1837 
-1844 NKLANKLHY
+1844 
-1853 EAYTKGEKN
+1853 
-1862 LTGKVE
+1862 
-1868 IAEGLTAQSASMRM
+1868 
-1882 EDITYRDADGRGQY
+1882 
-1896 LYTPAVDIP
+1896 
-1905 EEQDVTEFSTAIT
+1905 
-1918 GDETADTFYVNHGVL
+1918 
-1933 KNGLYSFT
+1933 
-1941 KSESTITTD
+1941 
-1950 GASIPGGPW
+1950 
-1959 MGSIMAAISGSSK
+1959 
-1972 EKSATLDLNGNK
+1972 
-1984 LTVDTDYNATVGI
+1984 
-1997 AGIGSGK
+1997 
-2004 VEINNAGAMS
+2004 
-2014 VNGQRAALY
+2014 
-2023 ANGGG
+2023 
-2028 TITIHNGHDSAGTLT
+2028 
-2043 LRAGGS
+2043 
-2049 NPSSVAVVKTM
+2049 
-2060 NGADGVTSSIT
+2060 
-2071 IDGLVDILADAK
+2071 
-2083 AEDGHGANEAVS
+2083 
-2095 AVASDI
+2095 
-2101 NIGGGTI
+2101 
-2108 KAINGAWAAIRA
+2108 
-2120 YGEFVSQNYG
+2120 
-2130 TVNVN
+2130 
-2135 VTKGEDG
+2135 
-2142 LANGAGSLKT
+2142 
-2152 VIEGDIVTNG
+2152 
-2162 GMGTKGR
+2162 
-2169 VSVGLSTA
+2169 
-2177 DSHWIGNY
+2177 
-2185 GDTRGYGVTQGQ
+2185 
-2197 LGAVNLF
+2197 
-2204 MKNGSYWK
+2204 
-2212 GFSNGSI
+2212 
-2219 KVEMDGKNT
+2219 
-2228 NWVGFN
+2228 
-2234 VGDGMQ
+2234 
-2240 LSLKNGATWYNAI
+2240 
-2253 TKDQKDQSGK
+2253 
-2263 SVDSKVAYFTS
+2263 
-2274 NKGVVDMTGAKAF
+2274 
-2287 IASANSLSGPTSGQS
+2287 
-2302 TFITEAPDSETG
+2302 
-2314 NLVIG
+2314 
-2319 NYSGNTTVIYKHEI
+2319 
-2333 KDDEEREN
+2333 
-2341 AALYGNKAANIIG
+2341 
-2354 GDLIITKAAEKS
+2354 
-2366 SITLRTD
+2366 
-2373 NDGLNPG
+2373 
-2380 SGVYTDRNLVSD
+2380 
-2392 TLDKLANKLYYTAYK
+2392 
-2407 EGERN
+2407 
-2412 LTGIVEIAEG
+2412 
-2422 LTSSAVSRKTGG
+2422 
-2434 VAYKEDGQGEYTYK
+2434 
-2448 LVEKPADSQSVTEYG
+2448 
-2463 KAILGSNDR
+2463 
-2472 DTMYIDTGV
+2472 
-2481 LKDGVYHFTKS
+2481 
-2492 ETTIA
+2492 
-2497 IDGTVDKAEGK
+2497 
-2508 RDLVEFGPWFRYL
+2508 
-2521 DAAISGSVPQYDE
+2521 
-2534 EGNKITYDPTTVV
+2534 
-2547 SNSVKMDLHGNKL
+2547 
-2560 NINAKYDQGAGQ
+2560 
-2572 TGIAAIAA
+2572 
-2580 MNRVET
+2580 
-2586 AGKVEINNAGAMNVN
+2586 
-2601 VKGSGMTAA
+2601 
-2610 LFADGGGKLVIHNG
+2610 
-2624 GENQEE
+2624 
-2630 KILTLRGGSLYK
+2630 
-2642 NSGVGIKT
+2642 
-2650 MNGNIKAESGVNKH
+2650 
-2664 SEITIDGLVDVVAD
+2664 
-2678 GKASA
+2678 
-2683 DGYSSNEAVS
+2683 
-2693 AVASDINIGGGTIK
+2693 
-2707 AINGAWAAIRAYG
+2707 
-2720 EFTTPN
+2720 
-2726 YGIVNVNAAN
+2726 
-2736 RTYVNE
+2736 
-2742 DGTAMGGTVKVHKV
+2742 
-2756 SDFDIG
+2756 
-2762 ENRAVIEGDIV
+2762 
-2773 TNGGM
+2773 
-2778 GTKGQVNIGLKDKDS
+2778 
-2793 HWIGNYADTVGYG
+2793 
-2806 VTQGSFGAVN
+2806 
-2816 IKMKDGAF
+2816 
-2824 WKGFGNGS
+2824 
-2832 MNIEMTGKRTYW
+2832 
-2844 HGFSI
+2844 
-2849 VEKMQLSLKDGS
+2849 
-2861 TWYNAITPEQ
+2861 
-2871 TNQSGKAAHAKIGW
+2871 
-2885 LTSDNGVIDMVGRNV
+2885 
-2900 FVATST
+2900 
-2906 SLNGQTTAENPSG
+2906 
-2919 IVESEN
+2919 
-2925 GVTGNVEIK
+2925 
-2934 NYSGNTAVIYKH
+2934 
-2946 EIKDDEEREN
+2946 
-2956 AALYG
+2956 
-2961 NKAANIIGGTLTVAK
+2961 
-2976 AAANSFITL
+2976 
-2985 RTDNEGL
+2985 
-2992 NTASEKA
+2992 
-2999 ADKNLVSETLNKLAN
+2999 
-3014 KLFYTAYKDGERNLT
+3014 
-3029 GKVEIAEGLTASAA
+3029 
-3043 GLRIGDITYKD
+3043 
-3054 ADGQGRYLYT
+3054 
-3064 PETPESQTIQDY
+3064 
-3076 EEGITGNE
+3076 
-3084 TKDQVYVNTGV
+3084 
-3095 LKNGIYTFGLTPTTI
+3095 
-3110 TAEKPIAAETDI
+3110 
-3122 TIQGGSIKMELKNSG
+3122 
-3137 ENKTAL
+3137 
-3143 ETGSNTVTITAG
+3143 
-3155 HLDMKEGDAE
+3155 
-3165 IKGGTLNAYTDIKGR
+3165 
-3180 EIKVENGGK
+3180 
-3189 LHMAGNLDIDTLSVN
+3189 
-3204 GENAKAL
+3204 
-3211 LLADK
+3211 
-3216 EGVPTI
+3216 
-3222 TAKANTIIVTDKA
+3222 
-3235 LLNISKGAK
+3235 
-3244 AETGL
+3244 
-3249 LSVNNASANFNDTV
+3249 
-3263 TIGSSLEAE
+3263 
-3272 NGARV
+3272 
-3277 MMRNGGA
+3277 
-3284 IKGTVKAENEGTLVS
+3284 
-3299 LTGASLKENSTI
+3299 
-3311 EAWDKAQINLTRGST
+3311 
-3326 EGNKVKAA
+3326 
-3334 GGTVKLRQGSYKL
+3334 
-3347 GDIEA
+3347 
-3352 TNKGTAYIE
+3352 
-3361 GENGTSITG
+3361 
-3370 RLKSEGKGSTIT
+3370 
-3382 AVLKGENS
+3382 
-3390 ILEGN
+3390 
-3395 LEGSGK
+3395 
-3401 INLELKE
+3401 
-3408 KARWKGT
+3408 
-3415 GTVTGKMKTTLREGS
+3415 
-3430 LWTNKGKS
+3430 
-3438 DIGWLTSENG
+3438 
-3448 NIDMRESGEGYV
+3448 
-3460 RITNYKGK
+3460 
-3468 TNFLYGQDGTGNIE
+3468 
-3482 GGDITIRKAEEG
+3482 
-3494 SRVNLITDN
+3494 
-3503 RGLNTSETAGTE
+3503 
-3515 EKALVTKTLDNMA
+3515 
-3528 RKLNYIG
+3528 
-3535 YQKGERNLE
+3535 
-3544 GSVTIA
+3544 
-3550 EGLTAS
+3550 
-3556 SAVMKTGEISYSERG
+3556 
-3571 NGRYIEKGE
+3571 
-3580 KKETGRTSLGSLGM
+3580 
-3594 TRNAIYTLE
+3594 
-3603 PAKAEPV
+3603 
-3610 TATKTAETAAGTSTE
+3610 
-3625 PRMMKVGTVKG
+3625 
-3636 RNSEIIYGDKETQ
+3636 
-3649 MMKGSKTAMTAA
+3649 
-3661 ALLWRGNNN
+3661 
-3670 DLERRMGDIRLGKE
+3670 
-3684 ENGIWAR
+3684 
-3691 YLGGKN
+3691 
-3697 ELDKQKTSY
+3697 
-3706 KQTYNIAQA
+3706 
-3715 GYDKK
+3715 
-3720 KGNWTIGMALDYGT
+3720 
-3734 GKDTYANGTGKEKLG
+3734 
-3749 SLSLYGTMQKEDGQY
+3749 
-3764 IDIILKGSRIKN
+3764 
-3776 DYTVYN
+3776 
-3782 EMNHRLEGKYK
+3782 
-3793 TSGVSVS
+3793 
-3800 MEYGKRMQKENG
+3800 
-3812 IYIEPSIELTAG
+3812 
-3824 HLRGKDYDAV
+3824 
-3834 SDYAGGK
+3834 
-3841 KMHIHQEG
+3841 
-3849 INSVIGRIGL
+3849 
-3859 GIGKETERTS
+3859 
-3869 LFAKIGL
+3869 
-3876 SHEFGGKVKSTFSA
+3876 
-3890 EGEPTSGTEVELKDS
+3890 
-3905 WVDVEVGGSLLV
+3905 
-3917 NRNTYLYGTYTRNFG
+3917 
-3932 ADVSSKWRIDAGI
+3932 
-3945 RFSF
+3945 